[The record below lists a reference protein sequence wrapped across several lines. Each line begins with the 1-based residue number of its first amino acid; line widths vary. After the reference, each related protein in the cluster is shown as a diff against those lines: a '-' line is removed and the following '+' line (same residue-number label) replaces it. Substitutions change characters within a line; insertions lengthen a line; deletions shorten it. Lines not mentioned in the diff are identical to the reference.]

1 MSSTFL
7 PPHLTAQTLASQP
20 IARPKAQPQQ
30 AGEGGFE
37 ALALKSAGAGR
48 VILPRPIEPRETRQ
62 QPTPAPA
69 AAKPAAPAAVATKPA
84 EQAPAAPAPE
94 ALQRTATP
102 ALDELTR
109 YTRPGT
115 KLDIRV

>member
-20 IARPKAQPQQ
+20 IARPKALPQP

-48 VILPRPIEPRETRQ
+48 VILPRPIEPKETRQ
-62 QPTPAPA
+62 QPTPAPVA
-69 AAKPAAPAAVATKPA
+69 SKPPAAAAVATKPA
-84 EQAPAAPAPE
+84 AQPPADPAPE
-94 ALQRTATP
+94 APQRTSTP
-102 ALDELTR
+102 ALDEQTR
-109 YTRPGT
+109 YARPGS

>member
-20 IARPKAQPQQ
+20 IARPKAQPQP
-30 AGEGGFE
+30 AAEGGFE
-37 ALALKSAGAGR
+37 ALALKSASAGR
-48 VILPRPIEPRETRQ
+48 VILPRPVEPKETRQ
-62 QPTPAPA
+62 QPTSAPVA
-69 AAKPAAPAAVATKPA
+69 VKQPAAPAAAQPA
-84 EQAPAAPAPE
+84 ALARSAPAPE
-94 ALQRTATP
+94 ASQRSSTP

-109 YTRPGT
+109 YTRPGS

>member
-20 IARPKAQPQQ
+20 SASPKAQPQP
-30 AGEGGFE
+30 ASEGGFE

-48 VILPRPIEPRETRQ
+48 VILPRPIEPKETRQ
-62 QPTPAPA
+62 QPAPAPV
-69 AAKPAAPAAVATKPA
+69 AAKPPAAAAVATKPSPP
-84 EQAPAAPAPE
+84 APAAPTPE

-109 YTRPGT
+109 YTRPGS